1 MRYRRSRYD
10 GHGDIRFALYDKPV
24 RAYNFT
30 VAAIKLLKEAQDDL
44 STAYRELED
53 YCRLSNDPGATKWFK
68 DQIERLKESHK
79 EVDDA
84 RFIISAVPA
93 NIKKWDK

>member
-1 MRYRRSRYD
+1 MRFRHSRH
-10 GHGDIRFALYDKPV
+10 GVHGDIRFALYDKPV

-53 YCRLSNDPGATKWFK
+53 YCRLSNDPAATRWFK
-68 DQIERLKESHK
+68 DQIERLKEAHK
-79 EVDDA
+79 KADDS
-84 RFIISAVPA
+84 RFIIGAVPA